1 MHTASNWAS
10 DRLILVAA
18 NAGVVF
24 LINALSFVEVII
36 ILYVG
41 SANRFMKAPCP

>member
-1 MHTASNWAS
+1 M
-10 DRLILVAA
+10 VAA

-36 ILYVG
+36 ILY
-41 SANRFMKAPCP
+41 CW

>member
-1 MHTASNWAS
+1 M
-10 DRLILVAA
+10 ILVAA

-36 ILYVG
+36 ILY
-41 SANRFMKAPCP
+41 CW